1 MFSWEYNEIFK
12 NTSFEDYL
20 RTAASE
26 WCHVK
31 DLAKTRSENVVRCWS
46 APFFYKQRF
55 FSTQPQCC
63 FTFSWIELQ
72 MLLRCCLRHKSIII
86 PRHFLCLLYLSPCLE
101 LDLFMLYLCDLFF
114 IFTFNFITIN
124 HTGIHVWYFLEYVL
138 LFLDDNMDE
147 ECW

>member
-1 MFSWEYNEIFK
+1 MICPLVRVLASGKLQFNFPPETTWDIPHPRWQ
-12 NTSFEDYL
+12 SFIYTL
-20 RTAASE
+20 FHR
-26 WCHVK
+26 
-31 DLAKTRSENVVRCWS
+31 
-46 APFFYKQRF
+46 QRF